1 MWLVLY
7 KRCLVFHPK
16 SLILNQFPIPKIYTR
31 IFPFL
36 CQVVSSVPR
45 PKGLYPNY
53 MNPKTGKW
61 GQAHTSMGALG
72 DSFYEYLLK
81 EWIRSG
87 KRDMQVSTLLATN
100 SSCLCHETQQHN
112 TQSIFLI
119 LTCATAVECRERYF
133 PHSVTSSCKKISC

>member
-1 MWLVLY
+1 M
-7 KRCLVFHPK
+7 
-16 SLILNQFPIPKIYTR
+16 
-31 IFPFL
+31 
-36 CQVVSSVPR
+36 VSSVPR

-87 KRDMQVSTLLATN
+87 KRDMQVSTLLDTI

-119 LTCATAVECRERYF
+119 LTCATAVECRERCF